1 MKSGLKVRVDKVN
14 SVLAALKSI
23 GNKDVLVGI
32 PESTS
37 SRSPEEGE
45 KVTIGNAQIGYINEY
60 GSPAQNIPA
69 RPHLQPGVQS
79 VQDRTIEKLKQAA
92 QATFDGNSGAA
103 DKALNQAG
111 KIASNAVKRYMTI
124 TNLVPLADSTIAA
137 RARRGRKGA
146 ARELA
151 RRTTDGAIMDKND
164 SGQLI
169 SNTNARP
176 LIDEGQYRRAMTYVV
191 RSKNAK
197 S

>member
-1 MKSGLKVRVDKVN
+1 MKSGLKVRVDKAN

-37 SRSPEEGE
+37 NRSPEEGE
-45 KVTIGNAQIGYINEY
+45 KVTIGNAQIGYINEC

-79 VQDRTIEKLKQAA
+79 VQDKTIAKLKQAA

-111 KIASNAVKRYMTI
+111 LIASNAVKRYMTI
-124 TNLVPLADSTIAA
+124 TNLVPLADSTLEA

-151 RRTTDGAIMDKND
+151 RRSGDSSVMDKND
-164 SGQLI
+164 AGQFI

-176 LIDEGQYRRAMTYVV
+176 LIDEGQYRRAITYVV
-191 RSKNAK
+191 RNKNAK